1 MIGNSWDI
9 YLKDEFQKPYFKE
22 LLNYVKEEYKKQ
34 TCFPPQN

>member
-22 LLNYVKEEYKKQ
+22 LLNYVKEEYKKK
-34 TCFPPQN
+34 T

>member
-22 LLNYVKEEYKKQ
+22 LLNYFKEE
-34 TCFPPQN
+34 